1 MVSSGQTGGGK
12 GVNPPQNG
20 YSFLVGSGKVEE
32 EVVVVVRPRV
42 VDVVLKDVVAVREG
56 EVIVDP
62 REGLADRVGMVMNPE
77 DLLVERVG
85 NRGVMI
91 GGRVK
96 ERGLGRG
103 IVGSGG
109 RVGSDRGGNRSVG
122 RDRGGNR
129 FVGRERGGNKFVGRE
144 RGGNKLVGR
153 ERGGSDRGGNRL
165 VGRVIGGN
173 GSGAG
178 AIAHRPRQNAVFEQK
193 MLLETQVR
201 PKGHVKMPKPQT
213 CPKVLL
219 PAGATAA
226 PFTSTAAARAEVKAK
241 P

>member
-1 MVSSGQTGGGK
+1 MSAIQVVSSGQTGGGK

-91 GGRVK
+91 GGKVK
-96 ERGLGRG
+96 E
-103 IVGSGG
+103 
-109 RVGSDRGGNRSVG
+109 
-122 RDRGGNR
+122 
-129 FVGRERGGNKFVGRE
+129 
-144 RGGNKLVGR
+144 KLV
-153 ERGGSDRGGNRL
+153 
-165 VGRVIGGN
+165 
-173 GSGAG
+173 
-178 AIAHRPRQNAVFEQK
+178 F
-193 MLLETQVR
+193 
-201 PKGHVKMPKPQT
+201 
-213 CPKVLL
+213 
-219 PAGATAA
+219 
-226 PFTSTAAARAEVKAK
+226 
-241 P
+241 